1 MTTNDEVFTDACDE
15 SLARQRKRFAAKCAR
30 AAKAARKK
38 FGKWIPMAKQ
48 RPPEAR
54 VLVVREVANG
64 NRYIDMAS
72 WWHDDPCGL
81 PAISSLQNVTHW
93 MPLPEL
99 PEASK

>member
-1 MTTNDEVFTDACDE
+1 V
-15 SLARQRKRFAAKCAR
+15 CASS
-30 AAKAARKK
+30 
-38 FGKWIPMAKQ
+38 
-48 RPPEAR
+48 
-54 VLVVREVANG
+54 LVVREVANG

>member
-1 MTTNDEVFTDACDE
+1 
-15 SLARQRKRFAAKCAR
+15 
-30 AAKAARKK
+30 
-38 FGKWIPMAKQ
+38 MAKQ

-72 WWHDDPCGL
+72 WWHDEPCGL